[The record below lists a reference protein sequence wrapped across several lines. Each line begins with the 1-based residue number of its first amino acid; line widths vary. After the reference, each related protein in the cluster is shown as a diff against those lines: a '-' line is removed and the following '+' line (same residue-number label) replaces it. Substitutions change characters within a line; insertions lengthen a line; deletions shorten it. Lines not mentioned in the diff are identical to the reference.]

1 MALSQLYTN
10 PAAPRITKFMAIT
23 ISPTENVVRLS
34 KIMATISEPS
44 RQPPLRMIRP
54 TPIPSMIPPKIA
66 PRNGFVVIGVNSWAK
81 DENMAI
87 QTMENNVDMVNT
99 LPLMR

>member
-1 MALSQLYTN
+1 
-10 PAAPRITKFMAIT
+10 MAIT

-34 KIMATISEPS
+34 KIIATISDPS
-44 RQPPLRMIRP
+44 KHPPLRIIRP
-54 TPIPSMIPPKIA
+54 TPIPSMIPPKMA
-66 PRNGFVVIGVNSWAK
+66 PKKGFVVIGVNSWAK

-87 QTMENNVDMVNT
+87 QTIENNVDIVNT

>member
-1 MALSQLYTN
+1 M
-10 PAAPRITKFMAIT
+10 TKFMAIT

-34 KIMATISEPS
+34 KIIATISDPS
-44 RQPPLRMIRP
+44 KQPPLRIIRP
-54 TPIPSMIPPKIA
+54 TPIPSMIPPKMA
-66 PRNGFVVIGVNSWAK
+66 PKKGLVVIGVNSWAK

-87 QTMENNVDMVNT
+87 QTIENNVDMVNT